1 MVCLRSQPPAK
12 RSRAGLHTARHPD
25 DPLPKQCGLD
35 PRAGLAS
42 SYSAPRSRGIGGIV
56 REAPAEPER
65 PAPGRSSTARTLVTS
80 TPSLG
85 PARSWVAIR
94 SKDFT
99 AGQAR
104 KLEVTLESHDVP
116 HYVKLHPGVRHSF
129 FNPRQRAHHPS
140 AAEDSW
146 RRTLVFYEQHLGG
159 KS

>member
-1 MVCLRSQPPAK
+1 VATGDRRDGPGSLR
-12 RSRAGLHTARHPD
+12 RTG
-25 DPLPKQCGLD
+25 
-35 PRAGLAS
+35 
-42 SYSAPRSRGIGGIV
+42 
-56 REAPAEPER
+56 
-65 PAPGRSSTARTLVTS
+65 APGAGRVFYGQNPRHLDAVARACPIVGS
-80 TPSLG
+80 YPE
-85 PARSWVAIR
+85 
-94 SKDFT
+94 KDFT